1 MSLNVFMSQIAE
13 EFSGREFTEKD
24 LMNFITGSV
33 IIGAGVG
40 VNEEPKKKGKGK
52 KEPKVKKMIKM
63 TFRTY
68 MMTQET
74 DVFKIKVTD
83 RVAKNKAWNTDN
95 AEEIDAGEEEKKP
108 ENFFTVLKDVMMGDL
123 TDEEEEHIKQKVL
136 EYNET
141 HFGGSDDE
149 AE

>member
-40 VNEEPKKKGKGK
+40 LNEKPKKGKGK
-52 KEPKVKKMIKM
+52 KEPKVKKMIRM

-68 MMTQET
+68 MMTKET
-74 DVFKIKVTD
+74 DVFKVKVTD

-123 TDEEEEHIKQKVL
+123 TDEEEEHIKQKVQ

>member
-40 VNEEPKKKGKGK
+40 FNEEPKKKGKGK
-52 KEPKVKKMIKM
+52 KEPKVKKIIKM

-74 DVFKIKVTD
+74 DVFKVKVTD
-83 RVAKNKAWNTDN
+83 RVAENKAWNKGL
-95 AEEIDAGEEEKKP
+95 GEDDEDKKP
-108 ENFFTVLKDVMMGDL
+108 ENFFAVLSTVHQDL
-123 TDEEEEHIKQKVL
+123 TDEEEEHIKQKVQ
-136 EYNET
+136 EYNEK

>member
-1 MSLNVFMSQIAE
+1 MSLNVFLSQIAE

-40 VNEEPKKKGKGK
+40 DNEEHKKKGKGK

-68 MMTQET
+68 MMTKET
-74 DVFKIKVTD
+74 DVFKVKVTD
-83 RVAKNKAWNTDN
+83 QVTENKEWNTDH

-108 ENFFTVLKDVMMGDL
+108 ENFFAVLSVVQHDL
-123 TDEEEEHIKQKVL
+123 TDEEEEHIKQKVQ

>member
-1 MSLNVFMSQIAE
+1 MSLNVFMGQIAE

-40 VNEEPKKKGKGK
+40 FNEEPKKKGKGK
-52 KEPKVKKMIKM
+52 KEPKVKKIIKM

-74 DVFKIKVTD
+74 DVFKVKVTD
-83 RVAKNKAWNTDN
+83 RKADNKEWNTDH
-95 AEEIDAGEEEKKP
+95 AEEIESGEEEKKP
-108 ENFFTVLKDVMMGDL
+108 ENFFAVLSAVQHDL

>member
-33 IIGAGVG
+33 IIGACVG
-40 VNEEPKKKGKGK
+40 FKEEPKKKGKGK

-63 TFRTY
+63 TFRRY

-83 RVAKNKAWNTDN
+83 RVAKNKAWNTDHLHT
-95 AEEIDAGEEEKKP
+95 DSDDEEKKP
-108 ENFFTVLKDVMMGDL
+108 ENFFTVLKDVMVGDL
-123 TDEEEEHIKQKVL
+123 TEEEEEHIKQKVWG
-136 EYNET
+136 
-141 HFGGSDDE
+141 F
-149 AE
+149 

>member
-1 MSLNVFMSQIAE
+1 MSLNVFMGQIAE

-33 IIGAGVG
+33 IIGTGVG
-40 VNEEPKKKGKGK
+40 FNEEPKKKGKGK
-52 KEPKVKKMIKM
+52 KQPKVKKLIRM

-68 MMTQET
+68 MMTKET
-74 DVFKIKVTD
+74 DVFKVKVTEQ
-83 RVAKNKAWNTDN
+83 VAENKEWNTDN
-95 AEEIDAGEEEKKP
+95 AEKIDAGEEEKKP
-108 ENFFTVLKDVMMGDL
+108 ENFFAVLSAVQHDL
-123 TDEEEEHIKQKVL
+123 SDEEEEHIKQKVQ

>member
-1 MSLNVFMSQIAE
+1 MSLNVFMSKIAE

-24 LMNFITGSV
+24 LINFITGSA
-33 IIGAGVG
+33 IIGGG
-40 VNEEPKKKGKGK
+40 LGFNEEPKKTGKGK
-52 KEPKVKKMIKM
+52 KEPKVKKMIRM

-83 RVAKNKAWNTDN
+83 QVAENKEWNTDH
-95 AEEIDAGEEEKKP
+95 AEGIDAGEEEKKP
-108 ENFFTVLKDVMMGDL
+108 ENFFAVLSAVKHDL

-149 AE
+149 TE

>member
-1 MSLNVFMSQIAE
+1 MSLNVFMGQIAE

-33 IIGAGVG
+33 IVGAGVG
-40 VNEEPKKKGKGK
+40 FNEKPKKKGKGK

-83 RVAKNKAWNTDN
+83 RKADNKEWNTDH

-108 ENFFTVLKDVMMGDL
+108 ENFFAVLSAVQHDL

-141 HFGGSDDE
+141 HFGGSEDE

>member
-1 MSLNVFMSQIAE
+1 MSLNVFMSKIAE

-24 LMNFITGSV
+24 LINFITGSA
-33 IIGAGVG
+33 IIGGG
-40 VNEEPKKKGKGK
+40 LGFNEEPKKKGKGK
-52 KEPKVKKMIKM
+52 KEPKVKKMIRM

-74 DVFKIKVTD
+74 DVFKVKVTD
-83 RVAKNKAWNTDN
+83 RVAENKEWNTEHV
-95 AEEIDAGEEEKKP
+95 EEIDAGEEEKKP
-108 ENFFTVLKDVMMGDL
+108 ENFFAVLSAVQYDL
-123 TDEEEEHIKQKVL
+123 TDEEEEHIKQKVQ

>member
-33 IIGAGVG
+33 IIGTGVG
-40 VNEEPKKKGKGK
+40 FNEEPKKKGKGK
-52 KEPKVKKMIKM
+52 KEPKVKKMIRM

-68 MMTQET
+68 MMTKET

-83 RVAKNKAWNTDN
+83 RVAENKEWNTDH

-108 ENFFTVLKDVMMGDL
+108 ENFFTVLSSVQRDL
-123 TDEEEEHIKQKVL
+123 TDEEEEHIKQKVQ

>member
-33 IIGAGVG
+33 IIGTGVG
-40 VNEEPKKKGKGK
+40 FNEEPKKKGKGK
-52 KEPKVKKMIKM
+52 KQPKVKKLIRM

-68 MMTQET
+68 MMTKET
-74 DVFKIKVTD
+74 DVFKVKVTEQ
-83 RVAKNKAWNTDN
+83 VAENKEWNTDN
-95 AEEIDAGEEEKKP
+95 AEKIDAGEEEKKP
-108 ENFFTVLKDVMMGDL
+108 ENFFAVLSAVQHDL

>member
-33 IIGAGVG
+33 IIGGGVG
-40 VNEEPKKKGKGK
+40 VNEEPKKGKGK
-52 KEPKVKKMIKM
+52 KEPKVKKMIRM

-68 MMTQET
+68 MMTKET
-74 DVFKIKVTD
+74 DVFKVKVTD
-83 RVAKNKAWNTDN
+83 QVAENKEWNTN
-95 AEEIDAGEEEKKP
+95 HAEEIDAGEEEKKP
-108 ENFFTVLKDVMMGDL
+108 ENFFAVLSAVKHDL
-123 TDEEEEHIKQKVL
+123 TDEEEEHIKQKVQ